1 MLREFTVNAVVVST
15 ALRLDTFV
23 VFDARVVSRAERAET
38 QAENVAIVGAV
49 TYKERAVR
57 LVCQL
62 RLRLVEPQRTPV
74 PPTLSHTHTHTR
86 LNITTAQHTA
96 ASHDIH
102 SIERV
107 AQR

>member
-1 MLREFTVNAVVVST
+1 MNAVVVST
-15 ALRLDTFV
+15 ALRLSTFV

-74 PPTLSHTHTHTR
+74 PPTLSHTHTHT
-86 LNITTAQHTA
+86 HT
-96 ASHDIH
+96 H
-102 SIERV
+102 V
-107 AQR
+107 